1 MEAWHEQ
8 AAGRSDGRL
17 LIVVPRLD
25 DGRIILLRRDEPKDG
40 PDAFGLWALP
50 ACPLPGRGDHAAS
63 AFALLHTT
71 TDYVPGRLAQL
82 GAVHGPAPGGT
93 AIAHC
98 YLAEDLRP
106 SPLPPNHAGRAM
118 TTALP
123 LGEIRQMMEC
133 GLIRCG
139 TLLSA
144 LTLLD
149 ATIA

>member
-1 MEAWHEQ
+1 MEAWQERG
-8 AAGRSDGRL
+8 AGRNDGPL

-25 DGRIILLRRDEPKDG
+25 DGRIILLRRPEPLDG
-40 PDAFGLWALP
+40 ADAGGLWALP

-93 AIAHC
+93 AVAHC

-106 SPLPPNHAGRAM
+106 SPLPPRHAGRAM

-123 LGEIRQMMEC
+123 LAEIRYMMER
-133 GLIRCG
+133 GLIRCSS
-139 TLLSA
+139 LLSA
-144 LTLLD
+144 LTLLG
-149 ATIA
+149 ATNA